1 MQEDKLL
8 TLRELCDLLH
18 LRPASI
24 YALVYHKRIP
34 VVKLSSRCLRFRLSD
49 IQAWIAAKTVQPMQ
63 QAQALPVAPRRPRGR
78 PPKNPAI
85 DRIIEQAKREV
96 LQS

>member
-1 MQEDKLL
+1 MEDKLL
-8 TLRELCDLLH
+8 TLKELCDLLH
-18 LRPASI
+18 LRPASV
-24 YALVYHKRIP
+24 YSLVYHKRIP

-49 IQAWIAAKTVQPMQ
+49 IQAWIATKTVQPMQ
-63 QAQALPVAPRRPRGR
+63 AQSQAQPVALRRPRGR

-96 LQS
+96 LS

>member
-63 QAQALPVAPRRPRGR
+63 QAQALPVQPKKRGR
-78 PPKNPAI
+78 PPKNPVI
-85 DRIIEQAKREV
+85 DRIIEAAKREV
-96 LQS
+96 LQG

>member
-8 TLRELCDLLH
+8 TLQELCNLLH
-18 LRPASI
+18 LKPATI
-24 YALVYHKRIP
+24 YSLIYHKKIP

-63 QAQALPVAPRRPRGR
+63 YQAMPAQTKRPRGR
-78 PPKNPAI
+78 PPKNPRI
-85 DRIIEQAKREV
+85 EQIIEQAKREV
-96 LQS
+96 MG